1 MDDDNI
7 KRWNLRVLAKAL
19 KTRRA
24 VIISGAR
31 QCGKSTL
38 LEMFFDDGVEIRS
51 LDSKRLRD
59 AALLDPQS
67 FVRYEGKGP
76 MVIDEVQK
84 APELLSEIKLAVDR
98 DRRPGQYVI
107 TGSSD
112 IYSAPEAD
120 ESLAGRVK
128 NIRMR
133 TFTQGEVLGTE
144 PIFLSR
150 LFANDFK
157 GRYSHCDKRTILD
170 IAFRGGYP
178 EAVRLQPE
186 DRREWFQDYVRALF
200 SKDIKDDERI
210 RRQRALHDLLKA
222 VAAWSSKFLNSDA
235 LQAACGLSRS
245 TYREYLGALE
255 RYYLC
260 ESVEAWTGT
269 DYARIGKRAKWYVCD
284 TGLMASVLNWRAK
297 DVELDPD
304 KSGKIVET
312 FVFSELAAQVDLS
325 GDFSLYQYRDID
337 KREIDF
343 IIENADGDLA
353 GIEVKAGSGVGLE
366 DFKHL
371 AWFRDHLAKGRRFT
385 GIVLYTGKET
395 LSFGNGM
402 LAVPMSILWS

>member
-1 MDDDNI
+1 MDNI
-7 KRWNLRVLAKAL
+7 KRWNFRVLDKAL

-38 LEMFFDDGVEIRS
+38 LEMFFDGRVEIRS

-67 FVRYEGKGP
+67 FVRCDGEGP

-84 APELLSEIKLAVDR
+84 APELLSEIKLVVDKN
-98 DRRPGQYVI
+98 RRPGQYVI

-112 IYSAPEAD
+112 IYSAPESD

-133 TFTQGEVLGTE
+133 ALTQGEIQGVEPTFLG
-144 PIFLSR
+144 R
-150 LFANDFK
+150 LFANDYES
-157 GRYSHCDKRTILD
+157 RYPGCDRRTVLD

-178 EAVRLQPE
+178 EVVGLSPQ
-186 DRREWFQDYVRALF
+186 DRREWFLDYVKSLF

-222 VAAWSSKFLNSDA
+222 VAAWSSKFVDSDA
-235 LQAACGLSRS
+235 LQAACGLSRT
-245 TYREYLGALE
+245 TYREYLGVLE

-260 ESVEAWTGT
+260 ECVEAWTGT
-269 DYARIGKRAKWYVCD
+269 DYARVGKRPKWYMCD
-284 TGLMASVLNWRAK
+284 TGLMAALLNWRTK
-297 DVELDPD
+297 DIELDPD

-312 FVFSELAAQVDLS
+312 FVFTELAAQIDLS
-325 GDFSLYQYRDID
+325 GDYSLYQYRDID

-343 IIENADGDLA
+343 IVEDADGNLA
-353 GIEVKAGSGVGLE
+353 GIEVKAGSGVGKN

-371 AWFRDHLAKGRRFT
+371 AWFREHLAKDRQFV
-385 GIVLYTGKET
+385 GIVLYAGSET

-402 LAVPMSILWS
+402 LAVPISVLWS

>member
-1 MDDDNI
+1 MDNI
-7 KRWNLRVLAKAL
+7 NRWNLRVLDKAL

-38 LEMFFDDGVEIRS
+38 LEMFFGGRVEIRS
-51 LDSKRLRD
+51 LDSKRLRE

-67 FVRYEGKGP
+67 FVRYDGDGP

-84 APELLSEIKLAVDR
+84 APELLSEIKLVVDKN
-98 DRRPGQYVI
+98 RRPGQYVI

-112 IYSAPEAD
+112 IYSAPESD

-128 NIRMR
+128 NMRMR
-133 TFTQGEVLGTE
+133 TFTQGEIQGVEPTFLG
-144 PIFLSR
+144 R
-150 LFANDFK
+150 LFANDYES
-157 GRYSHCDKRTILD
+157 RYPGCDKRMVLD
-170 IAFRGGYP
+170 VAFRGGYP
-178 EAVRLQPE
+178 EVVGLSPQ
-186 DRREWFQDYVRALF
+186 DRREWFQDYVKSLF

-222 VAAWSSKFLNSDA
+222 VAAWSSKFVDSDA
-235 LQAACGLSRS
+235 LQAACGLSRT
-245 TYREYLGALE
+245 TYREYLGVLE

-260 ESVEAWTGT
+260 ECVEAWTGT
-269 DYARIGKRAKWYVCD
+269 DYARVGKRPKWYTCD
-284 TGLMASVLNWRAK
+284 TGLMAALLNWRTK
-297 DVELDPD
+297 DIELDPD

-312 FVFSELAAQVDLS
+312 FVFTELAAQIDLS
-325 GDFSLYQYRDID
+325 GDYSLYQYRDID

-343 IIENADGDLA
+343 IVEDADGNLA
-353 GIEVKAGSGVGLE
+353 GIEVKAGSGVGKN

-371 AWFRDHLAKGRRFT
+371 AWFREHLAKGRQFV
-385 GIVLYTGKET
+385 GIVLYAGSET

-402 LAVPMSILWS
+402 QAVPISVLWS

>member
-1 MDDDNI
+1 MDNI
-7 KRWNLRVLAKAL
+7 NRWNLRVLDKAL

-38 LEMFFDDGVEIRS
+38 LEMFFCGRVEIRS
-51 LDSKRLRD
+51 LDSKRLRE

-67 FVRYEGKGP
+67 FVRYDGDGP

-84 APELLSEIKLAVDR
+84 APELLSEIKLVVDKN
-98 DRRPGQYVI
+98 RRPGQYVI

-112 IYSAPEAD
+112 IYSAPESD

-128 NIRMR
+128 NMRMR
-133 TFTQGEVLGTE
+133 TFTQGEIQGVEPTFLG
-144 PIFLSR
+144 R
-150 LFANDFK
+150 LFANDYES
-157 GRYSHCDKRTILD
+157 RYPGCDKRMVLD
-170 IAFRGGYP
+170 VAFRGGYP
-178 EAVRLQPE
+178 EVVGLSPQ
-186 DRREWFQDYVRALF
+186 DRREWFQDYVKSLF

-222 VAAWSSKFLNSDA
+222 VAAWSSKFVDSDA
-235 LQAACGLSRS
+235 LQAACGLSRT
-245 TYREYLGALE
+245 TYREYLGVLE

-260 ESVEAWTGT
+260 ECVEAWTGT
-269 DYARIGKRAKWYVCD
+269 DYARVGKRPKWYTCD
-284 TGLMASVLNWRAK
+284 TGLMAALLNWRTK
-297 DVELDPD
+297 DIELDPD

-312 FVFSELAAQVDLS
+312 FVFTELAAQIDLS
-325 GDFSLYQYRDID
+325 GDYSLYQYRDID

-343 IIENADGDLA
+343 IVEDADGNLA
-353 GIEVKAGSGVGLE
+353 GIEVKAGSGVGKN

-371 AWFRDHLAKGRRFT
+371 AWFREHLAKGRQFV
-385 GIVLYTGKET
+385 GIVLYAGSET

-402 LAVPMSILWS
+402 QAVPISVLWS

>member
-1 MDDDNI
+1 MDNI
-7 KRWNLRVLAKAL
+7 KRWNLRVLEKAL

-24 VIISGAR
+24 VIVSGAR

-38 LEMFFDDGVEIRS
+38 LEMFFGGRVEIRS
-51 LDSKRLRD
+51 LDSKRLRE

-67 FVRYEGKGP
+67 FVRYDGDGP

-84 APELLSEIKLAVDR
+84 APDLLSEIKLVVDKN
-98 DRRPGQYVI
+98 RRTGQYVI

-112 IYSAPEAD
+112 IYSAPESD

-128 NIRMR
+128 NMRMR
-133 TFTQGEVLGTE
+133 TFTQGEILGVE
-144 PIFLSR
+144 PTFLGR
-150 LFANDFK
+150 LFANDYES
-157 GRYSHCDKRTILD
+157 RYRGCDRRTVLD

-178 EAVRLQPE
+178 EAVGVSPQ
-186 DRREWFQDYVRALF
+186 DRREWFLDYVKSLF

-222 VAAWSSKFLNSDA
+222 VAAWSSKFVDSDA
-235 LQAACGLSRS
+235 LQAACGLSRT
-245 TYREYLGALE
+245 TYREYLGVLE

-260 ESVEAWTGT
+260 ECVEAWTGT
-269 DYARIGKRAKWYVCD
+269 DYARVGKRPKWYMCD
-284 TGLMASVLNWRAK
+284 TGLIAALLNWRTK
-297 DVELDPD
+297 DIELDPD

-312 FVFSELAAQVDLS
+312 FVFTELAAQIDLS
-325 GDFSLYQYRDID
+325 GDYSLYQYRDID

-343 IIENADGDLA
+343 IVEDADGNLA
-353 GIEVKAGSGVGLE
+353 GIEVKAGSGVGKN

-371 AWFRDHLAKGRRFT
+371 AWFREHLAKGRRFV
-385 GIVLYTGKET
+385 GIVLYAGSET

-402 LAVPMSILWS
+402 LAVPMSVLWS

>member
-1 MDDDNI
+1 MDNI
-7 KRWNLRVLAKAL
+7 NRWNLRVLDKAL

-38 LEMFFDDGVEIRS
+38 LEMFFGGRVEIRS
-51 LDSKRLRD
+51 LDSKRLRE

-67 FVRYEGKGP
+67 FVRYDGDGP

-84 APELLSEIKLAVDR
+84 APELLSEIKLVVDKN
-98 DRRPGQYVI
+98 RRPGQYVI

-112 IYSAPEAD
+112 IYSAPESD

-128 NIRMR
+128 NMRMR
-133 TFTQGEVLGTE
+133 TFTQGEIQGVEPTFLG
-144 PIFLSR
+144 R
-150 LFANDFK
+150 LFANDYES
-157 GRYSHCDKRTILD
+157 RYSGCDKRMVLD
-170 IAFRGGYP
+170 VAFRGGYP
-178 EAVRLQPE
+178 EVVGLSPQ
-186 DRREWFQDYVRALF
+186 DRREWFQDYVKSLF

-222 VAAWSSKFLNSDA
+222 VAAWSSKFVDSDA
-235 LQAACGLSRS
+235 LQAACGLSRT
-245 TYREYLGALE
+245 TYREYLGVLE

-260 ESVEAWTGT
+260 ECVEAWTGT
-269 DYARIGKRAKWYVCD
+269 DYARVGKRPKWYMCD
-284 TGLMASVLNWRAK
+284 TGLMAALLNWRTK
-297 DVELDPD
+297 DIELDPD

-312 FVFSELAAQVDLS
+312 FVFTELAAQIDLS
-325 GDFSLYQYRDID
+325 GDYSLYQYRDID

-343 IIENADGDLA
+343 IVEDADGNLA
-353 GIEVKAGSGVGLE
+353 GIEVKAGSGVGTN

-371 AWFRDHLAKGRRFT
+371 AWFREHLAKGRQFV
-385 GIVLYTGKET
+385 GIVLYAGSET

-402 LAVPMSILWS
+402 QAVPISVLWS

>member
-1 MDDDNI
+1 MDNI
-7 KRWNLRVLAKAL
+7 NRWNLRVLDKAL

-38 LEMFFDDGVEIRS
+38 LEMFFGGRVEIRS
-51 LDSKRLRD
+51 LDSKRLRE

-67 FVRYEGKGP
+67 FVRYDGDGP

-84 APELLSEIKLAVDR
+84 VPELLSEIKLVVDKN
-98 DRRPGQYVI
+98 RRLGQYVI

-112 IYSAPEAD
+112 IYSAPESD

-128 NIRMR
+128 NMRMR
-133 TFTQGEVLGTE
+133 TFTQGEIQGVEPTFLG
-144 PIFLSR
+144 R
-150 LFANDFK
+150 LFANDYES
-157 GRYSHCDKRTILD
+157 RYPGCDKRMVLD
-170 IAFRGGYP
+170 VAFRGGYP
-178 EAVRLQPE
+178 EVVGLSPQ
-186 DRREWFQDYVRALF
+186 DRREWFQDYVKSLF

-222 VAAWSSKFLNSDA
+222 VAAWSSKFVDSDA
-235 LQAACGLSRS
+235 LQAACGLSRT
-245 TYREYLGALE
+245 TYREYLGVLE

-260 ESVEAWTGT
+260 ECVEAWTGT
-269 DYARIGKRAKWYVCD
+269 DYARVGKRPKWYMCD
-284 TGLMASVLNWRAK
+284 TGLMAALLNWRTK
-297 DVELDPD
+297 DIELDPD

-312 FVFSELAAQVDLS
+312 FVFTELAAQIDLS
-325 GDFSLYQYRDID
+325 GDYSLYQYRDID

-343 IIENADGDLA
+343 IVEDADGNLA
-353 GIEVKAGSGVGLE
+353 GIEVKAGSGVGKN

-371 AWFRDHLAKGRRFT
+371 AWFREHLAKGRQFV
-385 GIVLYTGKET
+385 GIVLYAGSET

-402 LAVPMSILWS
+402 QAVPISVLWS